1 MRRTRNSSVG
11 ALDLRRTRY
20 RVAAAA
26 SELQPWQEDSEGEHR
41 AASLFASPQQLRY
54 GAPSEWKEWA
64 GTPAE
69 EGEPASATGKV
80 QSMVVRKKGE
90 SHYDTFPERRQSVD
104 HNGDPFGVKHGRRQ
118 SLTKTL
124 RGFYAPQGALTK
136 TGTAGLFQTNT
147 VMMQRESLF
156 FHPAIRQMLEK
167 VWEVA
172 DRDGS
177 GMIDRDEFCEYKPL
191 QTLLSQACDVV
202 WCCRLDVNE
211 VDVRK
216 RELMHGLV
224 ALCMAVAIGL
234 LFAFTLRPRALLE
247 HEATAV
253 SLRARRPQVA
263 MAM

>member
-1 MRRTRNSSVG
+1 MRRPRRGSVG

-26 SELQPWQEDSEGEHR
+26 SELQPWQEDDEGEQR

-64 GTPAE
+64 GGPAE
-69 EGEPASATGKV
+69 EGEPASAATRKV

-104 HNGDPFGVKHGRRQ
+104 HNGDPFGVKNGRRQ

-177 GMIDRDEFCEYKPL
+177 GMIDRDEFCEY
-191 QTLLSQACDVV
+191 SFY
-202 WCCRLDVNE
+202 CCRRHVMSCG
-211 VDVRK
+211 VV
-216 RELMHGLV
+216 GWV
-224 ALCMAVAIGL
+224 
-234 LFAFTLRPRALLE
+234 
-247 HEATAV
+247 
-253 SLRARRPQVA
+253 
-263 MAM
+263 